1 MSHRANEMSL
11 QQRMEVVLTK
21 VEMLTVTIARPNVF
35 SIGYGWVT
43 YRKTCSAKGS
53 LENTGLL
60 AAYMAS
66 VVRVFITLSGL
77 ISNFLLMQP
86 QTTTFFFSG
95 VPTGVHTVK
104 QLCLLALDCLYVW
117 PPVLNWPAEDG
128 T

>member
-77 ISNFLLMQP
+77 ISNFLLM
-86 QTTTFFFSG
+86 
-95 VPTGVHTVK
+95 
-104 QLCLLALDCLYVW
+104 
-117 PPVLNWPAEDG
+117 
-128 T
+128 